1 MSTMEI
7 LCLLLVADSASQR
20 RLGIAFKACLRYI
33 HMERL
38 DPVLHLESTV
48 TGTLLV
54 DNARTQFLSFF
65 TRYCIFVILLIC
77 FLCFILP
84 HRRALGI

>member
-1 MSTMEI
+1 VFT
-7 LCLLLVADSASQR
+7 VTDSASQR
-20 RLGIAFKACLRYI
+20 RLGIAFNACLRYI
-33 HMERL
+33 HMERRL

-54 DNARTQFLSFF
+54 DNARIKFLSFF